1 MNTNSDKR
9 VLYPQTSDP
18 VTTDGRDIDTTIAV
32 LEGEAAQQQSREN
45 DRHLATIAPAPWDRI
60 PCVESAD
67 TTYYDRPLL
76 KQSVWSIDIPIYY
89 FLGGTAGAALTLG
102 AAVQLVESCG
112 GPRGRHPLRRVSAIC
127 HWTGIIGSTV
137 GGAFLIHDLGRPSRF
152 LNMMRVFRPTSPM
165 NMGTWILSA
174 AVPTAITTGLLGN
187 RSGFLSVIG
196 EAAGYISGIFG
207 VALAGYTGVLVSNTA
222 IPIWQ
227 QSRRWVPVMFLA
239 SSAAA
244 AASVVDLIVKDEPGR
259 RLTRIFGTA
268 GRLVEIAAAKKV
280 EHAASGIPKVS
291 EPFHHGRPSL
301 LWKTA
306 TALTALSLSAGLL
319 PGRQRKARILTA
331 TAGLLGSL
339 SLRFAVHYLGNASA
353 RDARASFQQQ
363 RRYEADGPW
372 ASGSSGR
379 VPSR

>member
-1 MNTNSDKR
+1 MNNNSGNR
-9 VLYPQTSDP
+9 VLYPLTSDP

-32 LEGEAAQQQSREN
+32 LEGEAAQQQSHES

-60 PCVESAD
+60 PRIEGAD
-67 TTYYDRPLL
+67 TTYYDRPML

-102 AAVQLVESCG
+102 AAVQLVS
-112 GPRGRHPLRRVSAIC
+112 PRGRHPLRRVSAIC
-127 HWTGIIGSTV
+127 HWTGIIGSTL
-137 GGAFLIHDLGRPSRF
+137 GAAFLIHDLRRPSRF
-152 LNMMRVFRPTSPM
+152 LYMMRVFRPTSPM
-165 NMGTWILSA
+165 NMGTWILSVA
-174 AVPTAITTGLLGN
+174 APTAITTGLLVN
-187 RSGFLSVIG
+187 RRGFLGAIG
-196 EAAGYISGIFG
+196 DATGYISGIFG
-207 VALAGYTGVLVSNTA
+207 AALAGYTGVLVSNSA

-227 QSRRWVPVMFLA
+227 QSRRWVPVMFMA

-244 AASVVDLIVKDEPGR
+244 ASSVVDLIARDEPSR
-259 RLTRIFGTA
+259 RLTRIFGAA
-268 GRLVEIAAAKKV
+268 GRFVEIAAAKKV
-280 EHAASGIPKVS
+280 EHAAPDIPKVA
-291 EPFHHGRPSL
+291 EPFHHGRSAL

-319 PGRQRKARILTA
+319 PGRRPRARILTA
-331 TAGLLGSL
+331 VAGLLGSL

>member
-18 VTTDGRDIDTTIAV
+18 VTTDGRDIDTSIAV
-32 LEGEAAQQQSREN
+32 LEGEAAQQQSHES
-45 DRHLATIAPAPWDRI
+45 DRHLATIAPAPWNRI
-60 PCVESAD
+60 PRSESAD
-67 TTYYDRPLL
+67 TTYYDRPML

-102 AAVQLVESCG
+102 AAVQLGVACG

-127 HWTGIIGSTV
+127 HWAGIIGSTA

-165 NMGTWILSA
+165 NMGTWILCG
-174 AVPTAITTGLLGN
+174 AVPSAITTGLLAN
-187 RSGFLSVIG
+187 RRGFLGAIG
-196 EAAGYISGIFG
+196 DAAGYISGIFG
-207 VALAGYTGVLVSNTA
+207 AALAGYTGVLVSNTA

-227 QSRRWVPVMFLA
+227 QGRRWVPVMFLG
-239 SSAAA
+239 SSASA
-244 AASVVDLIVKDEPGR
+244 AASVIDLIAKDEPSR

-268 GRLVEIAAAKKV
+268 GRLVEIAAAKEV
-280 EHAASGIPKVS
+280 EHAASDIPKVA
-291 EPFHHGRPSL
+291 EPFHHGRSAL

-306 TALTALSLSAGLL
+306 TALTALSLATGLL
-319 PGRQRKARILTA
+319 PGRRSKVRIVTA
-331 TAGLLGSL
+331 VAGILGSL

-363 RRYEADGPW
+363 RHQEAEGPR
-372 ASGSSGR
+372 AVGSSGR
-379 VPSR
+379 IPSR